1 MSMIK
6 SLFRPGAGARI
17 EQYTSAFVMEAVY
30 PGSWV
35 CVNTEVPTAQG
46 ASGVLD
52 GQTLGVLDY
61 VECELIAEDVLGA
74 EACFLGCVRGAS
86 IDAVNDWTDVSG
98 DVLANNDLAIIQSWG
113 VHPGGWIVDVGALGD
128 FIGVHATNEGEGDPS
143 STMSADGYDMGAQLR
158 LGTSVTMGDAQH
170 NAIVWVRRM

>member
-1 MSMIK
+1 
-6 SLFRPGAGARI
+6 
-17 EQYTSAFVMEAVY
+17 MENVY

-35 CVNTEVPTAQG
+35 CINSEVPTAQG
-46 ASGVLD
+46 ASGVL
-52 GQTLGVLDY
+52 GGGTLGVLDY

-74 EACFLGCVRGAS
+74 EAGFLGCVRGS
-86 IDAVNDWTDVSG
+86 GINNVKDWTDVSG

-113 VHPGGWIVDVGALGD
+113 VHPGGWIVDAGALGD

-143 STMSADGYDMGAQLR
+143 STMSADGYDMGMQLR